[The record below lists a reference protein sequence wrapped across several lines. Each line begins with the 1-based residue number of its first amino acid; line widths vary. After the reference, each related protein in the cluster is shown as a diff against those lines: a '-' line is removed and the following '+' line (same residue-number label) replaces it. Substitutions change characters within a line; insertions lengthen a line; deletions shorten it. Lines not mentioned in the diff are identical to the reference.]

1 MTSISAAMIV
11 VVKDQFSDWTKFS
24 TTHPIELLLSSLH
37 MLQLITIEQRA
48 YNLHQDDD
56 LEHIIDKLRIL
67 VLFTSISSH
76 MTSFA
81 ITLRDVLQLLTL
93 FVQ

>member
-1 MTSISAAMIV
+1 MIV
-11 VVKDQFSDWTKFS
+11 VVKDQISDWTKLS
-24 TTHPIELLLSSLH
+24 TTCPIELLLSSLH